1 MAQLERLIHRHT
13 DLPAAAFG
21 ALFAARVIYQNV
33 AHDLGGQGEEV
44 RFVLPVNRIL
54 TGQLQIGFVDER
66 GGLQGML
73 RAFGLKLPCGY
84 PPQIVIN
91 QRHQFP
97 ERLRL
102 SLAVL
107 IEQQAD
113 LR

>member
-1 MAQLERLIHRHT
+1 MAQIERLIHRHT
-13 DLPAAAFG
+13 DLSAAAFG
-21 ALFAARVIYQNV
+21 PLFAARVIYQNV
-33 AHDLGGQGEEV
+33 AHDLRGQSKEV
-44 RFVLPVNRIL
+44 RLVLPVNRIL
-54 TGQLQIGFVDER
+54 SGQLQIGFVHER

-73 RAFGLKLPCGY
+73 RAFGLKLPGCY

-91 QRHQFP
+91 QRHQLP
-97 ERLRL
+97 ERLCL